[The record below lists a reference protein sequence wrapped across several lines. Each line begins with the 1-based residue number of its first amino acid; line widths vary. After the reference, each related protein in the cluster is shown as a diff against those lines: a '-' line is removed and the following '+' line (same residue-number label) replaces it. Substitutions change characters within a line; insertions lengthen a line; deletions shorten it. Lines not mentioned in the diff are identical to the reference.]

1 MLNTEIKELLQ
12 YLKNSISENKI
23 EEPFFEKYASDP
35 DFIELDT
42 LVKGIRDNC
51 KKCFEQIFDLLPDPT
66 IITAMGDGKLLR
78 YNKAF
83 LKLVESRGA
92 VNVAEV
98 TNLQDLYFELDKR
111 EQLIAELKRTGIC
124 ENMEIMVT
132 DVNNELFVG
141 LVSAQAIKIEGK
153 PYVLS
158 VIRDVSEIKKME
170 AEIKRLETTDKLTQV
185 FNRPKL
191 DEYLQIELER
201 SERTKAPFSIILMD
215 IDALKTINDVYGNPI
230 GDKVLVELAE
240 SLKINVRSTDIV
252 GRWGGK
258 EFLIILPDTEVNGAI
273 VLAEKLREIVEKTEF
288 EKVGKLTASF
298 GVTAYRK
305 DLLPA
310 TLISR
315 VDLARNKAKQQGRNR
330 VEYL

>member
-1 MLNTEIKELLQ
+1 MLKTEVKELLQ
-12 YLKNSISENKI
+12 YLKNRISEDKI
-23 EEPFFEKYASDP
+23 EACFFEKYANDP
-35 DFIELDT
+35 DFVELDT

-51 KKCFEQIFDLLPDPT
+51 KKHFEQIFDLLPDPT
-66 IITAMGDGKLLR
+66 IITTMEDGKLLT

-83 LKLVESRGA
+83 LKMVESRGA
-92 VNVAEV
+92 INVDES
-98 TNLQDLYFELDKR
+98 TNLHDLYFELDKR
-111 EQLIAELKRTGIC
+111 DQLIAELKRTGIC
-124 ENMEIMVT
+124 ENMEILVT
-132 DVNNELFVG
+132 DVNKEIFVG
-141 LVSAQAIKIEGK
+141 LVSAQAIKIEGES
-153 PYVLS
+153 YVLS
-158 VIRDVSEIKKME
+158 VIRDISEIKKME
-170 AEIKRLETTDKLTQV
+170 AEIKRLATTDKLTQV
-185 FNRPKL
+185 FNRLKL

-215 IDALKTINDVYGNPI
+215 IDSLKTINDVYGNPV
-230 GDKVLVELAE
+230 GDQVLVELAGI
-240 SLKINVRSTDIV
+240 LKINVRSTDIA
-252 GRWGGK
+252 GRWGGE
-258 EFLIILPDTEVNGAI
+258 EFLVILPDTEVNGAI

-315 VDLARNKAKQQGRNR
+315 ADLARNKAKLEGRNR

>member
-1 MLNTEIKELLQ
+1 MLKTEVKELIQ
-12 YLKNSISENKI
+12 YLKNSISEEKI
-23 EEPFFEKYASDP
+23 QEGFLEKYANDP

-51 KKCFEQIFDLLPDPT
+51 KKYFDQIFDLLPDPT
-66 IITAMGDGKLLR
+66 IITTMEDGKLLT

-83 LKLVESRGA
+83 LKMVESRGDI
-92 VNVAEV
+92 NVDES
-98 TNLQDLYFELDKR
+98 TNLRDLYFELDKR
-111 EQLIAELKRTGIC
+111 DQLIAELKRTGIC

-132 DVNNELFVG
+132 DVNKEIFVG
-141 LVSAQAIKIEGK
+141 LVSAQAIKIEGE

-158 VIRDVSEIKKME
+158 VIRDVSEMKKME
-170 AEIKRLETTDKLTQV
+170 AEIKKLAITDKLTQV
-185 FNRPKL
+185 FNRLKL

-201 SERTKAPFSIILMD
+201 SERTKSPFSIILMD
-215 IDALKTINDVYGNPI
+215 IDSLKTINDVYGNPV
-230 GDKVLVELAE
+230 GDNVLVELAE
-240 SLKINVRSTDIV
+240 ILKINVRSTDIV
-252 GRWGGK
+252 GRWGGE

-273 VLAEKLREIVEKTEF
+273 VLAEKLREIVEKTVF
-288 EKVGKLTASF
+288 EKVEKLTASF
-298 GVTAYRK
+298 GVAAYRK

-315 VDLARNKAKQQGRNR
+315 ADLARNKAKLKGRNR